1 MIVSAT
7 IEYVI
12 QINGRVRDR
21 LELPPGTPREE
32 IEQAA
37 FASER
42 VRQWTDGKESVRNI
56 FVPDKLLNIVVKG

>member
-1 MIVSAT
+1 MAGYAT
-7 IEYVI
+7 GS
-12 QINGRVRDR
+12 NCRPVR
-21 LELPPGTPREE
+21 PAKE

-42 VRQWTDGKESVRNI
+42 VRQWTDGKESDRNI